1 MAEIQIFRRVS
12 HACRKC
18 LGPILQTEDGFVCA
32 VCDAAGARG
41 EEICGCGISAG
52 EGGRKN
58 LSFRCIPNPERG
70 PASPAAVV
78 IAFGATRPVDRGGPE
93 P

>member
-1 MAEIQIFRRVS
+1 MADMFRRVL

-18 LGPILQTEDGFVCA
+18 LGPVLQGKDGFVCA
-32 VCDAAGARG
+32 VCDAADARV
-41 EEICGCGISAG
+41 EDICGCGISAG

-58 LSFRCIPNPERG
+58 LGFRCIPNPERG

-78 IAFGATRPVDRGGPE
+78 IAFGAGLQADRGGPE